1 MKGCWVIR
9 RRGRDIGELRFKEG
23 LGGCRRKGGVS
34 SALTARRGDRVKK
47 IARRSGGGMRR
58 DGVWNRS
65 ARPPTQWSPC
75 FLYLSFLVVVVCSDV
90 HLSVFDPFVS
100 RTQLNSPHST
110 LSRLSLPP
118 DTAPYPSYIH
128 PFPLHPCISPQ
139 PKPNSTNPCS
149 SKLRRLDSVLPAPGR

>member
-1 MKGCWVIR
+1 
-9 RRGRDIGELRFKEG
+9 
-23 LGGCRRKGGVS
+23 VS

-100 RTQLNSPHST
+100 KNSAELTSLYALSSLASSRHCTLPLVHPSFPTPSLHFASTQAKLDESLPIEAAS
-110 LSRLSLPP
+110 SRLGPSCSRKI
-118 DTAPYPSYIH
+118 DTVA
-128 PFPLHPCISPQ
+128 FLGRRGA
-139 PKPNSTNPCS
+139 
-149 SKLRRLDSVLPAPGR
+149 LRKA